1 MPGGIEFTESQH
13 SYFGQNL
20 TMLVN
25 NGTVPVERVDD
36 MCRRIMTPYFYLQQ
50 QQYPPTD
57 GSEPAL
63 NFFPRTSLS
72 RVPARSDRSPC

>member
-1 MPGGIEFTESQH
+1 MPGGIEFTSANP

-25 NGTVPVERVDD
+25 NGTLPIERVDD

-50 QQYPPTD
+50 TDYPPTD
-57 GSEPAL
+57 GSSGDL
-63 NFFPRTSLS
+63 NFFPRS
-72 RVPARSDRSPC
+72 